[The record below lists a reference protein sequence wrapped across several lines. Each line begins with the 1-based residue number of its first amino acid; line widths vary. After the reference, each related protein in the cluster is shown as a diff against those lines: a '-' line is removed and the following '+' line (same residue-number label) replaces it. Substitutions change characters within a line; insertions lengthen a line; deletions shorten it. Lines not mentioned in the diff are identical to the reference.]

1 MITNFALSLTFNGIS
16 LLQRADNG
24 WLLVGEISL
33 DTPDLSDALA
43 ELREKALQLAPEGV
57 FCKIIIPDEQIR
69 YLTLSGVPA
78 GAERSSAR
86 IALEGATP
94 YRVEQLNFDCIR
106 LPDGTVSVA
115 AVAHDT
121 LDEAEG
127 FAIEH
132 GFMPYSFAAIPAPEA
147 NYPAEPYLGTSLHA
161 REVMPKGEEV
171 HRDSAL
177 ITVTGV
183 AKIKIDRIGTVD
195 DKIPLPDFEAKDET
209 NPFSEMVTATKAR
222 EDAAE
227 APFVEVTTPEE
238 PAEITP
244 DQSAATLTAERT
256 VPNAPPKKSAN
267 ALKAERKDVA
277 PGVFTMIGGMLAS
290 SKLPLPRNQE
300 PAKLGMLA
308 TAAVVLLMG
317 VVGATAT
324 LLTGSEPQDIA
335 GTEPVAIPIT
345 TVPDTDLDLAELEN
359 EPEASAPIKDQPT
372 TPAPSSEE
380 VDETFAMLGEA
391 EDLLPRRPVAPESAP
406 PAVVEISPEDLAA
419 LYEREGIYA
428 IAPTAPAPPQTA
440 EEHDAFVPSK
450 DQTVPSLDAVSLPS
464 PSALA
469 NDELPPRQSLPTA
482 PEHEF
487 TLDENGLVE
496 PTPEGTLAPGGYRVF
511 LGTPPVVPPARPD
524 LTPEVD
530 PEGEEQVA
538 DAGTTEESAEAEP
551 EYKLRPSARPDDLAE
566 KIERARFGGRTMAE
580 MAMSR
585 PQARPADLAPEAQ
598 LASASPETATAVM
611 DALREASGGSTAG
624 LSQPVEQDAVNA
636 AVDDALATASLVP
649 KARPQD
655 FGKITEST
663 KPAPQQQ
670 QVASAAPRKSV
681 QPSIPSKA
689 SVSKAATESN
699 VLALRKLNLIGVYGS
714 DSSRRALLRLP
725 NGRYKKVKVGDR
737 IDGSKVTAI
746 SADAI
751 RLVKGGRNIVLEMP
765 KG

>member
-1 MITNFALSLTFNGIS
+1 MITNFALSLTFNGIT
-16 LLQRADNG
+16 LLQRADDG
-24 WLLVGEISL
+24 WLLVGEVAL
-33 DTPDLSDALA
+33 DTPDLSAALA
-43 ELREKALQLAPEGV
+43 ELREKALQLAPEGL

-69 YLTLSGVPA
+69 YLTLSGVPT

-106 LPDGTVSVA
+106 LRDGTVSVA

-121 LDEAEG
+121 LDEAEA

-132 GFMPYSFAAIPAPEA
+132 GFMPYSFAAMPAREA
-147 NYPAEPYLGTSLHA
+147 NYPAEPFLGTALHA

-171 HRDSAL
+171 HRDTAL
-177 ITVTGV
+177 IQVTGV

-195 DKIPLPDFEAKDET
+195 DKIPLPDFEAKDDA
-209 NPFSEMVTATKAR
+209 NPFSAMVSATKAR

-244 DQSAATLTAERT
+244 DQSAATLTAKRT
-256 VPNAPPKKSAN
+256 APKAPPKKSAKS
-267 ALKAERKDVA
+267 LKAERKSTA
-277 PGVFTMIGGMLAS
+277 PSVFTVIGGMLAS
-290 SKLPLPRNQE
+290 SKLPFPRDQE

-308 TAAVVLLMG
+308 TAAIVVLMG

-324 LLTGSEPQDIA
+324 LLTGSDPQDIA
-335 GTEPVAIPIT
+335 ATEPVAIPIT

-359 EPEASAPIKDQPT
+359 EPDASAPVNDPLT

-391 EDLLPRRPVAPESAP
+391 ADLLPRQPVAPEPAAP
-406 PAVVEISPEDLAA
+406 TVVEISPEALAA

-428 IAPTAPAPPQTA
+428 IAPTAPAIPQTA
-440 EEHDAFVPSK
+440 DDHDAFVPSK
-450 DQTVPSLDAVSLPS
+450 DRAVPSLDAVSLPS

-487 TLDENGLVE
+487 SLDENGLVE

-511 LGTPPVVPPARPD
+511 LGNPPVVPPARPD
-524 LTPEVD
+524 LTPEAA
-530 PEGEEQVA
+530 PEEQVA
-538 DAGTTEESAEAEP
+538 EADTAEEPAEAEP

-566 KIERARFGGRTMAE
+566 KYERARFGGRTMAE

-585 PQARPADLAPEAQ
+585 PQARPADLVPEAQ
-598 LASASPETATAVM
+598 LASASPETANAVM

-624 LSQPVEQDAVNA
+624 LSQPVQQDAVDA

-655 FGKITEST
+655 FGKVVQSS
-663 KPAPQQQ
+663 KPAPKQQ
-670 QVASAAPRKSV
+670 QVASAAPQKSV

-699 VLALRKLNLIGVYGS
+699 VLSLRKLNLIGVYGS

-725 NGRYKKVKVGDR
+725 NGRYKKVKVGDS